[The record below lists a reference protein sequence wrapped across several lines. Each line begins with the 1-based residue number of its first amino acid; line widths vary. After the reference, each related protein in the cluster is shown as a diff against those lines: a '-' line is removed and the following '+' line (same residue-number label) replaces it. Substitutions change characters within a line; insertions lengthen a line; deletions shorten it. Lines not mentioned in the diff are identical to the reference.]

1 MGIAKEFH
9 LDLSNSENNILDL
22 SEYKG
27 KRIKVSVELEDTCED
42 KLLGFFGSIKWEDK
56 EAVQYQ
62 RNSRNDW

>member
-1 MGIAKEFH
+1 MGITREFY

-27 KRIKVSVELEDTCED
+27 KRIKVSVEFEDSCED
-42 KLLGFFGSIKWEDK
+42 KLLSFFGSIKWEDK
-56 EAVQYQ
+56 EAVEYQ